1 MAMKYFAI
9 FCLIGL
15 SLAFP
20 KPNYEVMVKVIFVI
34 EKTKKEIQNISQ
46 MKHYFNHLKPPAYTT
61 GMPVTATASTP
72 TLTATASSPIMA
84 STPATASTP
93 L

>member
-15 SLAFP
+15 SLALP
-20 KPNYEVMVKVIFVI
+20 KPNYEVEVNIIFVI

-46 MKHYFNHLKPPAYTT
+46 MKHYFNHLKPPASTT